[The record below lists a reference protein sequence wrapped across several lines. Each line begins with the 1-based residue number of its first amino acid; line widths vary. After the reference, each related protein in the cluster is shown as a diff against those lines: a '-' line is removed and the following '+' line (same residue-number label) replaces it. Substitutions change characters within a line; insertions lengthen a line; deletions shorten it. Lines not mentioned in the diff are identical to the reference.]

1 VWQFFTGI
9 VVGLIAVGLPWS
21 LRVKLQRRARGSHGH
36 EHDGLIKLSKLT
48 GELAHEIKNPLSTI
62 KVNLKLIQEDLDGL
76 SDTLAGRAARKIRIV
91 QGEADRLHSI
101 LDGFLRFIGRPELH
115 PEVTDL
121 NELISDLVDFY
132 APEAA
137 SHQITA
143 RKGLHAEPLYCY
155 LDTAMIK
162 QVILNLFVNAQQA
175 MDRGGEL
182 IIRTFRRKDWV
193 VLQICDTGCGMTADT
208 QDRIFEPY
216 FTGRRK
222 GTGLGLAI
230 AQKIIDSHDGTI
242 SVESERG
249 KGTAFTVRFPWCKI
263 GPNTEEPI
271 VE

>member
-1 VWQFFTGI
+1 MWQFITGI

-21 LRVKLQRRARGSHGH
+21 LRVTQKRRAHGSHGH
-36 EHDGLIKLSKLT
+36 EHEGLIKLSKLT

-76 SDTLAGRAARKIRIV
+76 SDTLAGRASRKIRIV
-91 QGEADRLHSI
+91 QGEAERLHSI

-143 RKGLHAEPLYCY
+143 RKGLHTEPLFCR
-155 LDTAMIK
+155 LDSAMIK

-175 MDRGGEL
+175 MDQGGDL
-182 IIRTFRRKDWV
+182 IIRTFRQKDWV
-193 VLQICDTGCGMTADT
+193 VLQINDTGCGMTPDM

-216 FTGRRK
+216 YSGRRK

-230 AQKIIDSHDGTI
+230 AKKIIDSHSGSI
-242 SVESERG
+242 SVDSEPG
-249 KGTAFTVRFPWCKI
+249 KGTGFTIRFPWCRI
-263 GPNTEEPI
+263 GPSEEEPND
-271 VE
+271 

>member
-1 VWQFFTGI
+1 VWQFITGI

-21 LRVKLQRRARGSHGH
+21 LRVTQKRRAHESHGH
-36 EHDGLIKLSKLT
+36 EHEGLIKLSKLT

-76 SDTLAGRAARKIRIV
+76 SDTLAGRASRKIRIV
-91 QGEADRLHSI
+91 QGEAERLHSI

-121 NELISDLVDFY
+121 NEVISDLVDFY

-137 SHQITA
+137 SHQITV
-143 RKGLHAEPLYCY
+143 RKGLHAEPLYCR
-155 LDTAMIK
+155 LDSAMIK

-175 MDRGGEL
+175 MDQRGEL
-182 IIRTFRRKDWV
+182 IIRTFRQRDWV
-193 VLQICDTGCGMTADT
+193 VLQINDTGCGMTPDT

-216 FTGRRK
+216 YSGRRR

-230 AQKIIDSHDGTI
+230 AKKIIDSHQGSI
-242 SVESERG
+242 SVDSEPG
-249 KGTAFTVRFPWCKI
+249 KGTGFTIRFPWCRI
-263 GPNTEEPI
+263 GPSDKEPND
-271 VE
+271 

>member
-1 VWQFFTGI
+1 MWQFITGI

-21 LRVKLQRRARGSHGH
+21 LRVTQKRRAHGSHGH
-36 EHDGLIKLSKLT
+36 EHEGLIKLSKLT

-76 SDTLAGRAARKIRIV
+76 SDTLAGRASRKIRIV
-91 QGEADRLHSI
+91 QGEAERLHSI

-132 APEAA
+132 TPEAA

-143 RKGLHAEPLYCY
+143 RKGLCTEPLYCS
-155 LDTAMIK
+155 LDAAMIK

-175 MDRGGEL
+175 MDQGGEL
-182 IIRTFRRKDWV
+182 IIRTLKHKDWV
-193 VLQICDTGCGMTADT
+193 VLQINDTGCGMTPDT

-216 FTGRRK
+216 YSGRRR

-230 AQKIIDSHDGTI
+230 AKKIIDSHHGTI
-242 SVESERG
+242 SVDSEPG
-249 KGTAFTVRFPWCKI
+249 QGTAFTIRFPWCKI
-263 GPNTEEPI
+263 APDAEEPND
-271 VE
+271 

>member
-1 VWQFFTGI
+1 MTQ
-9 VVGLIAVGLPWS
+9 
-21 LRVKLQRRARGSHGH
+21 KRRAHGSHGH
-36 EHDGLIKLSKLT
+36 EHEGLIKLSKLT

-76 SDTLAGRAARKIRIV
+76 SDTLAGRASRKIRIV
-91 QGEADRLHSI
+91 QGEAERLHSI
-101 LDGFLRFIGRPELH
+101 LDGFLRFIGRPELL

-143 RKGLHAEPLYCY
+143 RKGLHTEPLYCD
-155 LDTAMIK
+155 LDSAMIK

-175 MDRGGEL
+175 MDQGGDL
-182 IIRTFRRKDWV
+182 IVRTFRQKDWV
-193 VLQICDTGCGMTADT
+193 VLQISDTGCGMTSDV

-216 FTGRRK
+216 YSGRRK

-230 AQKIIDSHDGTI
+230 AKKIIDSHGGSI
-242 SVESERG
+242 SVDSEPG
-249 KGTAFTVRFPWCKI
+249 KGTGFTIRFPWCRI
-263 GPNTEEPI
+263 GPSGEEPND
-271 VE
+271 